1 MTLDNIKVLLS
12 LTEDNSQDY
21 LLSVLLSNA
30 LMQVC
35 VYLGVDELPSQL
47 TFVVDELV
55 VARYRRIGAEGV
67 KEERIDVLST
77 KYNTDDLSPY
87 KTVLDEYKATK
98 LYGKR
103 LKML

>member
-12 LTEDNSQDY
+12 LTDDNSQDY

-30 LMQVC
+30 ISHVC
-35 VYLGVDELPSQL
+35 VYLGVTEFPAEL

-55 VARYRRIGAEGV
+55 VARYRKIGAEGV
-67 KEERIDVLST
+67 REERIDVLST
-77 KYNTDDLSPY
+77 KYNTDDLAPY

-98 LYGKR
+98 LYAKR
-103 LKML
+103 LKTL